1 MNKILIVIFIF
12 TITHCSFDNKTG
24 IWKNSNE
31 ISITE
36 QNIFKDF
43 ETLYT
48 DEKLFAELISPKNN
62 ANIILNK
69 IVTSLD
75 WTDEFYQ
82 NSNNSKNFS
91 YKNLNKVIFKS
102 KKLSRYKINDKL
114 LFNSD
119 EVILADKK
127 GNVIFYSTKNKIITY
142 KFNFYKKRYR
152 KLDKKLNLIIKDSIV
167 YVADNLGYLYAIDCN
182 TKKLLWAKYYKI
194 PFRSNLKIIGDK
206 IILADQNNSLYVV
219 SKLNGERLKTHPTEE
234 TILKSDFYNSI
245 ALNNDSLFYLNTY
258 GSFYSFNKKSTN
270 INWFVSLNRS
280 LDLNANNLF
289 KSNPIISYGEKL
301 IISTKPFLYIL
312 DSNNGASLFKKTIS
326 SSLTPVASGN
336 SLFIVTENNLLVCID
351 LKSNKILYSVDIGQE
366 ISDYLNSKKKTINIK
381 YFSIVN
387 NNILIFLDNSYFVI
401 FNKNGKIKNINKLKN
416 RLETS
421 PIYINNSIL
430 YLNKKNKLVILN

>member
-12 TITHCSFDNKTG
+12 TIIFFSFDNKTG

-182 TKKLLWAKYYKI
+182 SKKLLWAKYYKI

-312 DSNNGASLFKKTIS
+312 DSNKGASLFKKTIS

-401 FNKNGKIKNINKLKN
+401 FNKNGKIEDINKLKN